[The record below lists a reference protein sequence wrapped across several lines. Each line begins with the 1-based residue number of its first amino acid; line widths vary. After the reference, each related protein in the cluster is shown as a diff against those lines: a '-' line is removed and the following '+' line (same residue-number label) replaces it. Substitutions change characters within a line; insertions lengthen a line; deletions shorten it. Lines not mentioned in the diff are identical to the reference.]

1 MLPFL
6 RMFRL
11 SLVCAVFLT
20 STQVLTATAT
30 PPPARGTLIES
41 ALIASYTKEQLNAN
55 FQRLGLQ
62 ARYGIKVFRV
72 NYQSQIGRD
81 ETRATAASGLVILP
95 DTSATELPWISLQ
108 HGTVAS
114 KKEAPSLR
122 PSEGLYE
129 ASQGFV
135 TAVMDYIG
143 YGSSASEFHPYL
155 IAGTYVPAGVDL
167 LRATRTLASQQ
178 GLKLGPLFL
187 RGYSEGGYATL
198 ALQKALETEYQ
209 QEFTVTASA
218 PAAGPYDLEAAALTV
233 LSRPTMNPLF
243 STFVV
248 LAYDEWLAPA
258 IDLDAIFAIE
268 TSHLKDLYTHGVS
281 SSDIMKALPTET
293 RGLVEGPFLE
303 DFLSATPQT
312 EQARL
317 MRGLLVSQSL
327 NQDNWV
333 PSTTTKFYHC
343 VDDEIVAVAATENT
357 VAHFKALNPQA
368 PVSAVL
374 AKSPDA
380 SRPYT
385 HSSCPLIF
393 SSVSWFS
400 ELLQR

>member
-1 MLPFL
+1 MLNIL

-11 SLVCAVFLT
+11 SLACALFLS
-20 STQVLTATAT
+20 STQVLTAAVT
-30 PPPARGTLIES
+30 PPPARGTLMES
-41 ALIASYTKEQLNAN
+41 ALIANYSKEQLNVT
-55 FQRLGLQ
+55 FQRLGLE
-62 ARYGIKVFRV
+62 ARHGIKIFRV
-72 NYQSQIGRD
+72 NYQSQISPD
-81 ETRATAASGLVILP
+81 VTRPTAASGLVIIP
-95 DTSATELPWISLQ
+95 DLAAAELPWISLQ

-114 KKEAPSLR
+114 KNEAPSLR

-143 YGSSASEFHPYL
+143 YGSSANEFHPYL
-155 IAGTYVPAGVDL
+155 VAGAYVPAGVDL
-167 LRATRTLASQQ
+167 LRATRTLAAEQ
-178 GLKLGPLFL
+178 GLKLGQLFL

-198 ALQKALETEYQ
+198 ALQKALETEYR

-218 PAAGPYDLEAAALTV
+218 PAAGPYDLEASALTV
-233 LSRPTMNPLF
+233 LSRPTVNPLF

-258 IDLDAIFAIE
+258 LDLDAIFAIE
-268 TSHLKDLYTHGVS
+268 TSQLKNLYTHGVS

-293 RGLVEGPFLE
+293 RSLVEGAFLD
-303 DFLSATPQT
+303 DFLRPTPQT

-317 MRGLLVSQSL
+317 MRSLLLSQSL

-333 PSTTTKFYHC
+333 PGTTTKFYHC
-343 VDDEIVAVAATENT
+343 VEDEIVPVVATESAL
-357 VAHFKALNPQA
+357 AHFKILNPAA

-380 SRPYT
+380 DRPYT

-393 SSVSWFS
+393 SSVSWFK